1 MTTFHV
7 TDAEATIIRAA
18 LAGYAESIRQEAR
31 LHRGG
36 YSPQGIELHVLRL
49 NVEAVIEAVNLAQPP
64 AVPPA
69 DQKRV
74 IPIDSWRET
83 ETRAA

>member
-7 TDAEATIIRAA
+7 SDSEATIIRAA
-18 LAGYAESIRQEAR
+18 LAGYAENIREEAR

-36 YSPQGIELHVLRL
+36 YSARGIELHVLRL
-49 NVEAVIEAVNLAQPP
+49 NVEAVIEALNRPP
-64 AVPPA
+64 EPVT
-69 DQKRV
+69 DDRV
-74 IPIDSWRET
+74 IPIDSWREA

>member
-7 TDAEATIIRAA
+7 TDSEATIIRAA

-31 LHRGG
+31 LHSGG
-36 YSPQGIELHVLRL
+36 YSPRGIELHVLRL
-49 NVEAVIEAVNLAQPP
+49 NVEAVIEAVNRPP
-64 AVPPA
+64 APA
-69 DQKRV
+69 NDDRV
-74 IPIDSWRET
+74 IPIDSWREV